1 MIKWSK
7 LYVDDFQ
14 SSWTMPKREKGFYHA
29 WQRLVKHDAIHK
41 KQRLTL
47 VHLPNQATEAI
58 EYVFQE
64 LGVKKNIDN
73 HILRVIYYLYQVG
86 RESCI
91 IGHRHIVMM
100 ITY

>member
-1 MIKWSK
+1 MLMTFNQVGPCQK
-7 LYVDDFQ
+7 
-14 SSWTMPKREKGFYHA
+14 EKGFYHA
-29 WQRLVKHDAIHK
+29 WQRLVKHDPLFTKTTTYFSTSAK
-41 KQRLTL
+41 SSNRSNRVRLSK
-47 VHLPNQATEAI
+47 
-58 EYVFQE
+58 

-86 RESCI
+86 QESCI